1 MNKYC
6 SECGKEL
13 EPNSNVCKNCGKY
26 VDINSQTV
34 INQTATNST
43 KKTNGFAIAG
53 FVISI
58 VSIFC
63 CALPSWLGLV
73 FSIIGLVNANKGK
86 GEGKGLAIAGIVISA
101 ILLVLLIALYSL
113 GFLASFAEGFEQNY
127 SGGYYY

>member
-1 MNKYC
+1 MAKFC

-13 EPNSNVCKNCGKY
+13 KENTNTCEYCGKNMEGTTTI
-26 VDINSQTV
+26 INNTV
-34 INQTATNST
+34 SST

-63 CALPSWLGLV
+63 CGVPSWLGLV
-73 FSIIGLVNANKGK
+73 FSIIGLVNANKSES
-86 GEGKGLAIAGIVISA
+86 EGKGLAIAGIVISA

-113 GFLASFAEGFEQNY
+113 GFMASFAEDY
-127 SGGYYY
+127 YGGYYY

>member
-1 MNKYC
+1 M
-6 SECGKEL
+6 G
-13 EPNSNVCKNCGKY
+13 GTT
-26 VDINSQTV
+26 TV
-34 INQTATNST
+34 INKTVSST

-63 CALPSWLGLV
+63 CGIPSWLGLV
-73 FSIIGLVNANKGK
+73 FSIIGLVNANKSE

-113 GFLASFAEGFEQNY
+113 GFMASFAEDY
-127 SGGYYY
+127 YGGYYY